1 MAEKFYDKFNQKAQ
15 KSKEKS
21 KLRIER
27 KEFNKERDEFFTKKR
42 EQQGPKGFNKASSTQ
57 FANSSSKDVVN
68 AQIIS
73 TQNMF
78 DTKGLSPEAVKILE
92 NFDQIVQSIRPMN
105 SKQLTKLPHDIRELS
120 HKLTDQRESRRV
132 GYMNATEEL
141 SAYVRYFTWW
151 NLVRLTR
158 VFSNIPVQAFNLK
171 DEDVCL
177 DIGSGPLTVVT
188 ALWLSHPELRNL
200 KLNFYC
206 MDIAS
211 QTMALG
217 EDIYMSVAS
226 QSQPTSPTA
235 PTHWNIIRVKGEI
248 GTPLRK
254 KARFISCANMFN
266 ELYQKEKS
274 DPEKIAKNQLEQ
286 LLSYAD
292 ADPSVFI
299 AEPASP
305 ISAHFVS
312 LMRDNLLSKKMNL
325 VSPCCHTKK
334 CPMSGLHARYGGTAK
349 WCNFSFSTENAPK
362 KLLKLSDDA
371 GLPKE
376 RASLS
381 FVFANSQS
389 DSTANK
395 EEDFILRVASDP
407 IWLPGNRQGF
417 YCCSEK
423 GLILAVNTSHSKITS
438 GQKIVLKT
446 KTDFSDLLKDKKT
459 GSLILNI

>member
-1 MAEKFYDKFNQKAQ
+1 
-15 KSKEKS
+15 
-21 KLRIER
+21 
-27 KEFNKERDEFFTKKR
+27 
-42 EQQGPKGFNKASSTQ
+42 
-57 FANSSSKDVVN
+57 
-68 AQIIS
+68 
-73 TQNMF
+73 MF

-389 DSTANK
+389 DSSTNK

-438 GQKIVLKT
+438 GQKLVLKT